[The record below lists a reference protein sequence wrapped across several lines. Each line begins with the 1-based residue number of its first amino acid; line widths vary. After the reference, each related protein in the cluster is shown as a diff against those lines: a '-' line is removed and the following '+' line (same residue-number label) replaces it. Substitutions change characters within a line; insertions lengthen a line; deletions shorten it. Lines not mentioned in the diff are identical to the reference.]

1 MFLKNLLLTFSMV
14 KLMMTGGE
22 NIMVLVCVSL
32 IINRP
37 EKWNITKMP
46 VNLQPQILA
55 ELNAMGLDGYG
66 KPLEP
71 TPVPA
76 E

>member
-1 MFLKNLLLTFSMV
+1 
-14 KLMMTGGE
+14 MTGGE

-66 KPLEP
+66 KPLGP
-71 TPVPA
+71 TTVPA